1 MFDALLEEKYVSI
14 DEFAVL
20 CEFFL
25 FEEKNC
31 EFCANLIT
39 KFFTLNKK
47 QTGINLFLFL
57 STAQKREIAVG

>member
-14 DEFAVL
+14 DGFSVL

-25 FEEKNC
+25 LKKKSC

-39 KFFTLNKK
+39 NFFTLNKK

-57 STAQKREIAVG
+57 STAQKREIAVV